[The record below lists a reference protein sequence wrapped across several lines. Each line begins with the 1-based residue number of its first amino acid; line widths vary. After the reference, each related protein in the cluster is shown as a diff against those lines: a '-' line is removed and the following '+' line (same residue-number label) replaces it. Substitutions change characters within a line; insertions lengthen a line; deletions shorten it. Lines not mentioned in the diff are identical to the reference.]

1 MSFIRFALKNLFAHK
16 TRTILTMGSMTVAV
30 AVLFTLVSF
39 NRGYEKAL
47 KTQLQGM
54 GIHMMVVPVG
64 CPYEAAS
71 LILKGGK
78 IPNYL
83 PADVLDQVNAIPGID
98 VAAPAFM
105 SGIVRPDEGR
115 TDIFVGVDS
124 ATLRL
129 KNWWKIDGRF
139 PEKPNEVV
147 LGSDVALI
155 EQSHVG
161 DQIYVPE
168 KDATFDIVGVLE
180 PTGNEDDGMFY
191 IPLQTAQKLFTDTTI
206 ATAAGSVTDK
216 LTGISIRLK
225 DPDDAPVISAQL
237 GKIRGAEVIT
247 MGELLGTMMTLMGA
261 AKSLLLSIVLIIIVI
276 SALGVLNTVLMS
288 VFERTKEIGVMRA
301 TGAAQ
306 AHIFGLIWL
315 ETLMLSLLG
324 GLGGLGLAL
333 VGARLL
339 ESLVKKFLPLAPRG
353 SVVALEPGS
362 FILIVAFVIGIAVV
376 AGFYPA
382 LRAARAKPIEA
393 LRSE

>member
-1 MSFIRFALKNLFAHK
+1 MSFIKFALKNLFAHK
-16 TRTILTMGSMTVAV
+16 TRTLLTLGSMTVAV

-78 IPNYL
+78 IPSYL
-83 PADVLDQVNAIPGID
+83 PADVLKQVQAIPQID
-98 VAAPAFM
+98 VAAPTFM
-105 SGIVRPDEGR
+105 SAIVRPEEGR
-115 TDIFVGVDS
+115 TDIYVGIDS
-124 ATLRL
+124 STLRL
-129 KNWWKIDGRF
+129 KTWWKLNGKF
-139 PEKPNEVV
+139 LEKPNDVI
-147 LGSDVALI
+147 LGNDVKLI
-155 EQSHVG
+155 ELSNIG
-161 DQIYVPE
+161 DQIYMPE
-168 KDATFDIVGVLE
+168 KDMTLDVVGELQ
-180 PTGNEDDGMFY
+180 PTGNEDDGFFY
-191 IPLQTAQKLFTDTTI
+191 VPLATAQAMFDQP
-206 ATAAGSVTDK
+206 DK

-225 DPDDAPVISAQL
+225 NPDDAPVVAAQL
-237 GKIRGAEVIT
+237 GKIKGAEVIT
-247 MGELLGTMMTLMGA
+247 MGELLGTMMTLMGS
-261 AKSLLLSIVLIIIVI
+261 AKSLLLSIVMIIIII

-306 AHIFGLIWL
+306 AHIFGLVWL

-324 GLGGLGLAL
+324 GIGGLGVAL
-333 VGARLL
+333 VGARVL
-339 ESLVKKFLPLAPRG
+339 ESIVKRLLPLAPKG
-353 SVVALEPGS
+353 SVVALEPSS
-362 FILIVAFVIGIAVV
+362 FILIMAFVIGIAVV

>member
-1 MSFIRFALKNLFAHK
+1 MSFVKFALRNLFAHK
-16 TRTILTMGSMTVAV
+16 TRTILTLGSMTVAV

-71 LILKGGK
+71 LILKGGM

-83 PADVLDQVNAIPGID
+83 PASVLDEVRKIPEID
-98 VAAPAFM
+98 IAAPGFM
-105 SGIVRPDEGR
+105 SGIIRPEEGR
-115 TDIFVGVDS
+115 TDIYLGIDS

-129 KNWWKIDGRF
+129 KNWWKLEGSF
-139 PEKPNEVV
+139 PRKPDE
-147 LGSDVALI
+147 ALI
-155 EQSHVG
+155 GHDVSLIELSGIG
-161 DQIYVPE
+161 DQIYLPE
-168 KDATFDIVGVLE
+168 KDATFNIVGILG
-180 PTGNEDDGMFY
+180 PTGTEDDGFFY
-191 IPLQTAQKLFTDTTI
+191 LPLATAQELF
-206 ATAAGSVTDK
+206 GQPGK
-216 LTGISIRLK
+216 LTVISIRLK
-225 DPDDAPVISAQL
+225 NPDDAPVVTPKLTNI
-237 GKIRGAEVIT
+237 KGAEVIT

-261 AKSLLLSIVLIIIVI
+261 AKSLLLSIVMIIIVI

-288 VFERTKEIGVMRA
+288 VFERTREIGVMRA
-301 TGAAQ
+301 TGASPS
-306 AHIFGLIWL
+306 HVFGLVWL
-315 ETLMLSLLG
+315 ETLLLSVLG
-324 GLGGLGLAL
+324 GAGGLLLA
-333 VGARLL
+333 VAGARAL
-339 ESLVKKFLPLAPRG
+339 ETVIKRFLPLAPKG

-362 FILIVAFVIGIAVV
+362 FLLVLGFVVGIAVV

>member
-1 MSFIRFALKNLFAHK
+1 MSFINFTLKNLFAHK
-16 TRTILTMGSMTVAV
+16 TRTMLTLGSMIVAV

-39 NRGYEKAL
+39 NRGYERAL

-83 PADVLDQVNAIPGID
+83 PADVLKEVQAMPEID
-98 VAAPAFM
+98 VAAPMFM

-115 TDIFVGVDS
+115 TDIYVGVDS
-124 ATLRL
+124 STLRL
-129 KNWWKIDGRF
+129 KNWWKLKGKF
-139 PEKPNEVV
+139 PEKPTDVI
-147 LGSDVALI
+147 LGHDVTLI
-155 EQSHVG
+155 ELSHVG

-168 KDATFDIVGVLE
+168 KDLTLDVVGELE
-180 PTGNEDDGMFY
+180 PTGNEDDGFFFV
-191 IPLQTAQKLFTDTTI
+191 PLATAQKMFDQP
-206 ATAAGSVTDK
+206 DK

-225 DPDDAPVISAQL
+225 NPDDALVVASRL
-237 GKIRGAEVIT
+237 GKIKGAEVIT
-247 MGELLGTMMTLMGA
+247 MGELLGTMMTLMGS
-261 AKSLLLSIVLIIIVI
+261 AKSLLLSIVMIIIII

-301 TGAAQ
+301 TGASQ
-306 AHIFGLIWL
+306 AHIFGLVWL

-324 GLGGLGLAL
+324 GIGGLGLAL
-333 VGARLL
+333 VGSRSL
-339 ESLVKKFLPLAPRG
+339 ESLVKRFLPLAPKG
-353 SVVALEPGS
+353 SVIALEPGS
-362 FILIVAFVIGIAVV
+362 FLLIMAFVLGIAVV

>member
-1 MSFIRFALKNLFAHK
+1 MSFVKFALKNLFAHK
-16 TRTILTMGSMTVAV
+16 TRTMLTLGSMVVAV

-47 KTQLQGM
+47 KSQLQGM

-78 IPNYL
+78 ITSYL
-83 PADVLDQVNAIPGID
+83 PADVLKEVQAMPEID
-98 VAAPAFM
+98 VAAPMFM

-115 TDIFVGVDS
+115 TDIYVGIDS
-124 ATLRL
+124 TTIRL
-129 KNWWKIDGRF
+129 KNWWKLKGRF
-139 PEKPNEVV
+139 FQKPTDVI
-147 LGSDVALI
+147 LGNDVTLI
-155 EQSHVG
+155 ELSHVG

-168 KDATFDIVGVLE
+168 KDLTLDVVGELQ
-180 PTGNEDDGMFY
+180 PTGNEDDGFFY
-191 IPLQTAQKLFTDTTI
+191 IPLATAQSMF
-206 ATAAGSVTDK
+206 GQPDK

-225 DPDDAPVISAQL
+225 NPDDAPVVASRL
-237 GKIRGAEVIT
+237 GKIKGAEVIT
-247 MGELLGTMMTLMGA
+247 MGELLGTMMTLIGS
-261 AKSLLLSIVLIIIVI
+261 AKSLLLSIVLIIIII

-301 TGAAQ
+301 TGASQ
-306 AHIFGLIWL
+306 AHIFGLVWL

-324 GLGGLGLAL
+324 GIGGLGLAL

-339 ESLVKKFLPLAPRG
+339 ESLVKKFLPLAPKG
-353 SVVALEPGS
+353 SVIALEPGS
-362 FILIVAFVIGIAVV
+362 FLLIMAFVLGIAVV

>member
-1 MSFIRFALKNLFAHK
+1 MSFTRFALKNIFAHK
-16 TRTILTMGSMTVAV
+16 TRTILTLGSMTVAV

-83 PADVLDQVNAIPGID
+83 PADVLNTVQAIPEID
-98 VAAPAFM
+98 VAAPTFM
-105 SGIVRPDEGR
+105 SGIVRPEEGR
-115 TDIFVGVDS
+115 TDIYVGIDS
-124 ATLRL
+124 STLRL
-129 KNWWKIDGRF
+129 KNWWKLKGRF
-139 PEKPNEVV
+139 VEKPNDVV
-147 LGSDVALI
+147 LGYDVTLI
-155 EQSHVG
+155 ELSNIG
-161 DQIYVPE
+161 DQIYMPE
-168 KDATFDIVGVLE
+168 KDVTLDVVGELE
-180 PTGNEDDGMFY
+180 PTGTEDDGFFY
-191 IPLQTAQKLFTDTTI
+191 VPLATAQAMFDQP
-206 ATAAGSVTDK
+206 GK
-216 LTGISIRLK
+216 LTGISIRLTN
-225 DPDDAPVISAQL
+225 PDDAPVVSAKL
-237 GKIRGAEVIT
+237 ATIKGAEVIT
-247 MGELLGTMMTLMGA
+247 MGELLGTMMTLMGS
-261 AKSLLLSIVLIIIVI
+261 AKSLLLSIVMIIIII

-288 VFERTKEIGVMRA
+288 VFERTREIGVMRA
-301 TGAAQ
+301 TGASQ
-306 AHIFGLIWL
+306 AHIFGLVWL

-324 GLGGLGLAL
+324 GIGGLGLAV
-333 VGARLL
+333 VGARAL
-339 ESLVKKFLPLAPRG
+339 ESVVKRFLPLAPKG

-362 FILIVAFVIGIAVV
+362 FLLIMAFVLGIAVV

>member
-1 MSFIRFALKNLFAHK
+1 MNFIRFALKNLFAHK
-16 TRTILTMGSMTVAV
+16 TRTILTLGSMVVAV

-83 PADVLDQVNAIPGID
+83 PGDVLDQVNAIPGIE
-98 VAAPAFM
+98 VAAPTFM

-115 TDIFVGVDS
+115 TDIYVGVDS

-129 KNWWKIDGRF
+129 KNWWKIKGHF

-155 EQSHVG
+155 EQSQIG

-168 KDATFDIVGVLE
+168 KDLTLDVVGILE

-191 IPLQTAQKLFTDTTI
+191 IPLKTAQQYFVDSTI
-206 ATAAGSVTDK
+206 AGPGTNK

-225 DPDDAPVISAQL
+225 NPDDAPVIASQL
-237 GKIRGAEVIT
+237 GKVKGAEVVT
-247 MGELLGTMMTLMGA
+247 MGELLGTMMSLMGA

-288 VFERTKEIGVMRA
+288 VFERTREIGVMRA

-306 AHIFGLIWL
+306 AHIFGLVWL
-315 ETLMLSLLG
+315 ETLILSLLG
-324 GLGGLGLAL
+324 GIGGLGLAL

-339 ESLVKKFLPLAPRG
+339 ESIVKKLLPLAPKG

-362 FILIVAFVIGIAVV
+362 FILIMAFVIGIAVV

>member
-1 MSFIRFALKNLFAHK
+1 MSFTRFALKNLFAHK
-16 TRTILTMGSMTVAV
+16 TRTILTLGSMTVAV

-39 NRGYEKAL
+39 NRWYERAL

-78 IPNYL
+78 IPSYL
-83 PADVLDQVNAIPGID
+83 PGEVLKEVQAIPEID
-98 VAAPAFM
+98 VAAPTFM
-105 SGIVRPDEGR
+105 SAIVRPDEGR
-115 TDIFVGVDS
+115 TDIYVGIDS
-124 ATLRL
+124 STLRL
-129 KNWWKIDGRF
+129 KNWWKLNGRF
-139 PEKPNEVV
+139 LENPNDVI
-147 LGSDVALI
+147 LGNDVKLI
-155 EQSHVG
+155 ELSNIG
-161 DQIYVPE
+161 DQVYMPE
-168 KDATFDIVGVLE
+168 KDVTLDVVGELE
-180 PTGNEDDGMFY
+180 PTGNEDDGFFY
-191 IPLQTAQKLFTDTTI
+191 VPLATAQAMFDQP
-206 ATAAGSVTDK
+206 DK

-225 DPDDAPVISAQL
+225 NPDDAPVVASRL
-237 GKIRGAEVIT
+237 GQIKGAEVIT
-247 MGELLGTMMTLMGA
+247 MGELLGTMMTLMA
-261 AKSLLLSIVLIIIVI
+261 SAKSLLLSIVMIIIII

-301 TGAAQ
+301 TGASQ
-306 AHIFGLIWL
+306 AHIFGLVWL

-324 GLGGLGLAL
+324 GAGGLGLAL

-339 ESLVKKFLPLAPRG
+339 ESVVKKFLQLAPKG
-353 SVVALEPGS
+353 SVVALEPAS
-362 FILIVAFVIGIAVV
+362 FLLIMAFVLGIAVV

>member
-1 MSFIRFALKNLFAHK
+1 MSFIKFALKNLFAHK
-16 TRTILTMGSMTVAV
+16 TRTILTLGSMTVAV

-83 PADVLDQVNAIPGID
+83 PADVLKEVLAIPEID
-98 VAAPAFM
+98 VAAPTFM
-105 SGIVRPDEGR
+105 SAIVRPEEGR
-115 TDIFVGVDS
+115 TDIYVGIDS
-124 ATLRL
+124 TTLRL
-129 KNWWKIDGRF
+129 KNWWKLNGRF
-139 PEKPNEVV
+139 FEKPTDVI
-147 LGSDVALI
+147 LGNDVTLI
-155 EQSHVG
+155 ELSHVG
-161 DQIYVPE
+161 DQIYMPE
-168 KDATFDIVGVLE
+168 KDMTLDVVGELQ
-180 PTGNEDDGMFY
+180 PTGNQDDGFFY
-191 IPLQTAQKLFTDTTI
+191 VPLATAQAMF
-206 ATAAGSVTDK
+206 GQPGK
-216 LTGISIRLK
+216 LTGVSIRLK
-225 DPDDAPVISAQL
+225 NPDDAPIVASRL

-247 MGELLGTMMTLMGA
+247 MGELLGTMMTLMGS
-261 AKSLLLSIVLIIIVI
+261 AKSLLLSIVLIIIII

-306 AHIFGLIWL
+306 THVFGLVWL

-324 GLGGLGLAL
+324 GVGGLGLAL
-333 VGARLL
+333 IGARAL
-339 ESLVKKFLPLAPRG
+339 ESVVKRFLPLAPKG

-362 FILIVAFVIGIAVV
+362 FLVVMAFVVGIAVV

>member
-1 MSFIRFALKNLFAHK
+1 VSFTRFALKNLFAHK
-16 TRTILTMGSMTVAV
+16 TRTILTLGSMTVAV

-39 NRGYEKAL
+39 NRGYERAL

-78 IPNYL
+78 IPSYL
-83 PADVLDQVNAIPGID
+83 PGEVLKEVQAIPEID
-98 VAAPAFM
+98 VAAPTFM
-105 SGIVRPDEGR
+105 SAIVRPDEGR
-115 TDIFVGVDS
+115 TDIYVGIDS
-124 ATLRL
+124 STLRL
-129 KNWWKIDGRF
+129 KNWWKLNGRF
-139 PEKPNEVV
+139 LENPNDVI
-147 LGSDVALI
+147 LGNDVKLI
-155 EQSHVG
+155 ELSNIG
-161 DQIYVPE
+161 DQVYMPE
-168 KDATFDIVGVLE
+168 KDVTLDVVGELE
-180 PTGNEDDGMFY
+180 PTGNEDDGFFY
-191 IPLQTAQKLFTDTTI
+191 VPLATAQAMFDQP
-206 ATAAGSVTDK
+206 DK

-225 DPDDAPVISAQL
+225 NPDDAPVVASRL
-237 GKIRGAEVIT
+237 GQIKGAEVIT
-247 MGELLGTMMTLMGA
+247 MGELLGTMMTLMA
-261 AKSLLLSIVLIIIVI
+261 SAKSLLLSIVMIIIII

-301 TGAAQ
+301 TGASQ
-306 AHIFGLIWL
+306 AHIFGLVWL

-324 GLGGLGLAL
+324 GAGGLGLAL

-339 ESLVKKFLPLAPRG
+339 ESVVKKFLPLAPKG
-353 SVVALEPGS
+353 SVVALEPAS
-362 FILIVAFVIGIAVV
+362 FLLIMAFVLGIAVV

>member
-1 MSFIRFALKNLFAHK
+1 MSFTRFALKNLFAHK
-16 TRTILTMGSMTVAV
+16 TRTILTLGSMTVAV

-39 NRGYEKAL
+39 NFGYERAL

-78 IPNYL
+78 IPSYL
-83 PADVLDQVNAIPGID
+83 PGEVLKEVQAIPEID
-98 VAAPAFM
+98 VAAPTFM
-105 SGIVRPDEGR
+105 SAIVRPDEGR
-115 TDIFVGVDS
+115 TDIYVGIDS
-124 ATLRL
+124 STLRL
-129 KNWWKIDGRF
+129 KNWWKLNGRF
-139 PEKPNEVV
+139 LENPNDVI
-147 LGSDVALI
+147 LGNDVKLI
-155 EQSHVG
+155 ELSNIG
-161 DQIYVPE
+161 DQVYMPE
-168 KDATFDIVGVLE
+168 KDVTLDVVGELE
-180 PTGNEDDGMFY
+180 PTGNEDDGFFY
-191 IPLQTAQKLFTDTTI
+191 VPLATAQAMFDQP
-206 ATAAGSVTDK
+206 DK

-225 DPDDAPVISAQL
+225 NPDDAPVVASRL
-237 GKIRGAEVIT
+237 GQIKGAEVIT
-247 MGELLGTMMTLMGA
+247 MGELLGTMMTLMA
-261 AKSLLLSIVLIIIVI
+261 SAKSLLLSIVMIIIII

-301 TGAAQ
+301 TGASQ
-306 AHIFGLIWL
+306 AHIFGLVWL

-324 GLGGLGLAL
+324 GAGGLGLAL

-339 ESLVKKFLPLAPRG
+339 ESVVKKFLPLAPKG
-353 SVVALEPGS
+353 SVVALEPAS
-362 FILIVAFVIGIAVV
+362 FLLIMAFVLGIAVV

>member
-1 MSFIRFALKNLFAHK
+1 MNFIRFALKNLFAHK
-16 TRTILTMGSMTVAV
+16 TRTILTLGSMTVAV

-78 IPNYL
+78 IPSYL
-83 PADVLDQVNAIPGID
+83 PADALKEVQAIPEVD
-98 VAAPAFM
+98 VAAPMFM

-115 TDIFVGVDS
+115 TDIYVGIDS
-124 ATLRL
+124 STLRL
-129 KNWWKIDGRF
+129 KNWWKLKGKF
-139 PEKPNEVV
+139 FEKPTDLI
-147 LGSDVALI
+147 LGYDVTLI
-155 EQSHVG
+155 ELSHAG
-161 DQIYVPE
+161 DQIYMPE
-168 KDATFDIVGVLE
+168 KDMTFDVVGELQ
-180 PTGNEDDGMFY
+180 PTGTQDDGFFY
-191 IPLQTAQKLFTDTTI
+191 VPLATAQAMFDQP
-206 ATAAGSVTDK
+206 DK

-225 DPDDAPVISAQL
+225 NPDDAPIVASRL
-237 GKIRGAEVIT
+237 GNLKGAEVIT
-247 MGELLGTMMTLMGA
+247 MGELLGTMMTLMGS
-261 AKSLLLSIVLIIIVI
+261 AKSLLLSIVMIIIII

-301 TGAAQ
+301 TGASQ
-306 AHIFGLIWL
+306 AHIFGLVWL

-324 GLGGLGLAL
+324 GIGGLGLAL
-333 VGARLL
+333 IGSRLL
-339 ESLVKKFLPLAPRG
+339 ESLVKRFLPLAPKG
-353 SVVALEPGS
+353 SVIALEPGS
-362 FILIVAFVIGIAVV
+362 FLLIMAFVLGIAVV

>member
-1 MSFIRFALKNLFAHK
+1 MNFVRFAFKNLFAHK
-16 TRTILTMGSMTVAV
+16 TRTILTLGSMTVAV

-39 NRGYEKAL
+39 NRGYERAL

-78 IPNYL
+78 IPSYL
-83 PADVLDQVNAIPGID
+83 PADVLKQVQAIPQID
-98 VAAPAFM
+98 VAAPTFM
-105 SGIVRPDEGR
+105 SAIVRPDEGR
-115 TDIFVGVDS
+115 TDIYVGIDS
-124 ATLRL
+124 STLRL
-129 KNWWKIDGRF
+129 KTWWKLNGKF
-139 PEKPNEVV
+139 LEKPNDVI
-147 LGSDVALI
+147 LGNDVKLI
-155 EQSHVG
+155 ELSNIG
-161 DQIYVPE
+161 DQIYMPE
-168 KDATFDIVGVLE
+168 KDKTLDVVGELQ
-180 PTGNEDDGMFY
+180 PTGNEDDGFFY
-191 IPLQTAQKLFTDTTI
+191 VPLATAQAMFDQP
-206 ATAAGSVTDK
+206 DK

-225 DPDDAPVISAQL
+225 NPDDAPVVAAQL
-237 GKIRGAEVIT
+237 GKIKGAEVIT
-247 MGELLGTMMTLMGA
+247 MGELLGTMMTLMGS
-261 AKSLLLSIVLIIIVI
+261 AKSLLLSIVMIIIVI

-306 AHIFGLIWL
+306 AHIFGLVWL

-324 GLGGLGLAL
+324 GIGGLGLAL
-333 VGARLL
+333 VGARAL
-339 ESLVKKFLPLAPRG
+339 ESLVKRFLPLAPKG
-353 SVVALEPGS
+353 SVIALEPGS
-362 FILIVAFVIGIAVV
+362 FLLIMAFVLGIAVV

>member
-1 MSFIRFALKNLFAHK
+1 MNFIRFALKNLFAHK
-16 TRTILTMGSMTVAV
+16 TRTILTLGSMTVAV

-78 IPNYL
+78 IPSYL
-83 PADVLDQVNAIPGID
+83 PADVLKQVQAIPQID
-98 VAAPAFM
+98 VAAPTFM
-105 SGIVRPDEGR
+105 SAIVRPDEGR
-115 TDIFVGVDS
+115 TDIYVGIDS
-124 ATLRL
+124 STLRL
-129 KNWWKIDGRF
+129 KTWWKLNGKF
-139 PEKPNEVV
+139 LEKPNDVI
-147 LGSDVALI
+147 LGNDVKLI
-155 EQSHVG
+155 ELSNIG
-161 DQIYVPE
+161 DQIYMPE
-168 KDATFDIVGVLE
+168 KDKTLDVVGVLQ
-180 PTGNEDDGMFY
+180 PTGNEDDGFFY
-191 IPLQTAQKLFTDTTI
+191 VSLATAQAMFDQP
-206 ATAAGSVTDK
+206 DK

-225 DPDDAPVISAQL
+225 NPDDAPVVAAKL
-237 GKIRGAEVIT
+237 GQIKGAEVIT
-247 MGELLGTMMTLMGA
+247 MGELLGTMMTLMGS
-261 AKSLLLSIVLIIIVI
+261 AKSLLLSIVMIIIVI

-301 TGAAQ
+301 TGASQ
-306 AHIFGLIWL
+306 AHIFGLVWL

-324 GLGGLGLAL
+324 GIGGLGVAL
-333 VGARLL
+333 VGARAL
-339 ESLVKKFLPLAPRG
+339 ESLVKRFLPLAPKG
-353 SVVALEPGS
+353 SVIALEPGS
-362 FILIVAFVIGIAVV
+362 FLLIMAFVLGIAVV

>member
-1 MSFIRFALKNLFAHK
+1 MSLFKFALKNLFAHK
-16 TRTILTMGSMTVAV
+16 TRTILTLGSMTVAV

-83 PADVLDQVNAIPGID
+83 PADVLDQVNAVPGID
-98 VAAPAFM
+98 VAAPTFM

-115 TDIFVGVDS
+115 TDIYVGVDS
-124 ATLRL
+124 STLRL
-129 KNWWKIDGRF
+129 KNWWKIKGHF
-139 PEKPNEVV
+139 PEKPNDVV
-147 LGSDVALI
+147 IGSDVALI
-155 EQSHVG
+155 EQSQVG

-168 KDATFDIVGVLE
+168 KDLTLDVVGVLQ

-191 IPLQTAQKLFTDTTI
+191 IPLKTAQQYFVDTTI
-206 ATAAGSVTDK
+206 AVGGGTDR

-225 DPDDAPVISAQL
+225 NPDDAPVIASQL
-237 GKIRGAEVIT
+237 GKVKGAEVIT
-247 MGELLGTMMTLMGA
+247 MGELLGTMMSLMGA

-306 AHIFGLIWL
+306 THVFGLVWL

-324 GLGGLGLAL
+324 GIGGLGLAL
-333 VGARLL
+333 VGSRVL
-339 ESLVKKFLPLAPRG
+339 ENIVKKLLPLAPKG

-362 FILIVAFVIGIAVV
+362 FVLIMAFVIGIAVV

>member
-1 MSFIRFALKNLFAHK
+1 MSLFKFALKNLFAHK
-16 TRTILTMGSMTVAV
+16 TRTMLTLGSMIVAV

-78 IPNYL
+78 ISSYL
-83 PADVLDQVNAIPGID
+83 PADVLSQVQGMSEVD
-98 VAAPAFM
+98 VAAPMFM

-115 TDIFVGVDS
+115 TDIYVGIDS
-124 ATLRL
+124 TTLRL
-129 KNWWKIDGRF
+129 KSWWKLEGRF
-139 PEKPNEVV
+139 FEKPTDVI
-147 LGSDVALI
+147 LGNDVTLI
-155 EQSHVG
+155 ELSHVG

-168 KDATFDIVGVLE
+168 KDMTLDVVGELQ
-180 PTGNEDDGMFY
+180 PTGNQDDGFFY
-191 IPLQTAQKLFTDTTI
+191 VPLATAQSMFDQP
-206 ATAAGSVTDK
+206 GK

-225 DPDDAPVISAQL
+225 NPDDAPVVASRL
-237 GKIRGAEVIT
+237 GRIPGAEVIT
-247 MGELLGTMMTLMGA
+247 MGELLGTMMTLMGS
-261 AKSLLLSIVLIIIVI
+261 AKSLLLSIVLIIIII

-306 AHIFGLIWL
+306 AHVFGLVWL

-333 VGARLL
+333 VGARAL
-339 ESLVKKFLPLAPRG
+339 ESVVKRFLPLAPKG

-362 FILIVAFVIGIAVV
+362 FLVVMAFVIGIAVV

>member
-1 MSFIRFALKNLFAHK
+1 MSLFKFALKNLFAHK
-16 TRTILTMGSMTVAV
+16 TRTILTLGSMTVAV

-83 PADVLDQVNAIPGID
+83 PADVLDQVNAVSGID
-98 VAAPAFM
+98 VAAPTFM

-115 TDIFVGVDS
+115 TDIYVGVDS
-124 ATLRL
+124 STLRL
-129 KNWWKIDGRF
+129 KNWWKIKGHF
-139 PEKPNEVV
+139 PEKPNDVV
-147 LGSDVALI
+147 IGSDVALI
-155 EQSHVG
+155 EQSQVG

-168 KDATFDIVGVLE
+168 KDLTLDVVGVLQ

-191 IPLQTAQKLFTDTTI
+191 IPLKTAQQYFVDTTI
-206 ATAAGSVTDK
+206 AVGGGTDR

-225 DPDDAPVISAQL
+225 NPDDAPVIASQL
-237 GKIRGAEVIT
+237 GKVKGAEVIT
-247 MGELLGTMMTLMGA
+247 MGELLGTMMSLMGA

-306 AHIFGLIWL
+306 THVFGLVWL

-324 GLGGLGLAL
+324 GIGGLGLAL
-333 VGARLL
+333 VGSRVL
-339 ESLVKKFLPLAPRG
+339 ENIVKKLLPLAPKG

-362 FILIVAFVIGIAVV
+362 FVLIMAFVIGIAVV

>member
-1 MSFIRFALKNLFAHK
+1 MSLFKFALKNLFAHK
-16 TRTILTMGSMTVAV
+16 TRTILTLGSMTVAV

-83 PADVLDQVNAIPGID
+83 PADVLDQVNAVSGID
-98 VAAPAFM
+98 VAAPTFM

-115 TDIFVGVDS
+115 TDIYVGVDS
-124 ATLRL
+124 STLRL
-129 KNWWKIDGRF
+129 KNWWKIKGHF
-139 PEKPNEVV
+139 PEKPNDVV
-147 LGSDVALI
+147 IGSDVALI
-155 EQSHVG
+155 EQSQVG

-168 KDATFDIVGVLE
+168 KDLTLDVVGVLQ

-191 IPLQTAQKLFTDTTI
+191 IPLKTAQQYFVDTTI
-206 ATAAGSVTDK
+206 ALGGGTDR

-225 DPDDAPVISAQL
+225 NPDDAPVIASQL
-237 GKIRGAEVIT
+237 GKVKGAEVIT
-247 MGELLGTMMTLMGA
+247 MGELLGTMMSLMGA

-306 AHIFGLIWL
+306 THVFGLVWL

-324 GLGGLGLAL
+324 GIGGLGLAL
-333 VGARLL
+333 VGSRVL
-339 ESLVKKFLPLAPRG
+339 ENIVKKLLPLAPKG

-362 FILIVAFVIGIAVV
+362 FVLIMAFVIGIAVV

>member
-1 MSFIRFALKNLFAHK
+1 MSFMKFALKNLFAHK
-16 TRTILTMGSMTVAV
+16 TRTILTLGSMVVAV

-78 IPNYL
+78 IPNHL
-83 PADVLDQVNAIPGID
+83 PMSVLDDVRKIPEID
-98 VAAPAFM
+98 IAAPSFM
-105 SGIVRPDEGR
+105 SGIVRPEEGR
-115 TDIFVGVDS
+115 TDIYVGIDS

-129 KNWWKIDGRF
+129 KNWWKLEGSF
-139 PEKPNEVV
+139 PQNPDEVV
-147 LGSDVALI
+147 IGDNVSLI
-155 EQSHVG
+155 ELSGIG
-161 DQIYVPE
+161 DQIYLPE
-168 KDATFDIVGVLE
+168 KDATFNIVGKLG
-180 PTGNEDDGMFY
+180 PTGTEDDGFFY
-191 IPLQTAQKLFTDTTI
+191 IPIETAQRLFDQP
-206 ATAAGSVTDK
+206 DK
-216 LTGISIRLK
+216 LTAISIRLK
-225 DPDDAPVISAQL
+225 NPDDAPVVTARL
-237 GKIRGAEVIT
+237 ATVKGAEVIT

-261 AKSLLLSIVLIIIVI
+261 AKSLLLSIVMIIIVI

-288 VFERTKEIGVMRA
+288 VFERTREIGVMRA

-306 AHIFGLIWL
+306 SHIFGLVWL
-315 ETLMLSLLG
+315 ETLLLSLLG
-324 GLGGLGLAL
+324 GAGGLVLAIAGSR
-333 VGARLL
+333 VL
-339 ESLVKKFLPLAPRG
+339 ENVVKRFLPLAPKG

-362 FILIVAFVIGIAVV
+362 FLLVLGFVVGIAVV

>member
-16 TRTILTMGSMTVAV
+16 TRTILTLGSMVVAV

-47 KTQLQGM
+47 KSQLQGM

-98 VAAPAFM
+98 VAAPTFM
-105 SGIVRPDEGR
+105 GGIVRPEEGR
-115 TDIFVGVDS
+115 TDIYVGIDS
-124 ATLRL
+124 ATIRL
-129 KNWWKIDGRF
+129 KNWWKIKGHF
-139 PEKPNEVV
+139 PEKPNDVV

-155 EQSHVG
+155 EQSQVG

-168 KDATFDIVGVLE
+168 KDLTLDVVGVLS

-191 IPLQTAQKLFTDTTI
+191 IPLKTAQQYFVDSTI
-206 ATAAGSVTDK
+206 AGGGTDK

-225 DPDDAPVISAQL
+225 NPDDAPVISSQL
-237 GKIRGAEVIT
+237 GEIKGAEVIT
-247 MGELLGTMMTLMGA
+247 MGELLGTMMSLMGA

-306 AHIFGLIWL
+306 AHIFGLVWL

-324 GLGGLGLAL
+324 GIGGLGLAL
-333 VGARLL
+333 VGARLI
-339 ESLVKKFLPLAPRG
+339 ENIVKKLLPLAPKA

-362 FILIVAFVIGIAVV
+362 FILIMVFVIGIAVV

>member
-1 MSFIRFALKNLFAHK
+1 VSFARFALKNLFAHR
-16 TRTILTMGSMTVAV
+16 TRTILTLGSMTVAV

-39 NRGYEKAL
+39 NRGYERAL
-47 KTQLQGM
+47 KSQLQGM

-71 LILKGGK
+71 LILKGGR

-83 PADVLDQVNAIPGID
+83 PASVLDEVSAIPEID

-115 TDIFVGVDS
+115 TDIYVGIDS
-124 ATLRL
+124 STLRL
-129 KNWWKIDGRF
+129 KNWWRLKGRF
-139 PEKPNEVV
+139 LEKPNDVI
-147 LGSDVALI
+147 LGNDVTLI
-155 EQSHVG
+155 ELSHVG
-161 DQIYVPE
+161 DQIYMPE
-168 KDATFDIVGVLE
+168 KDATFDVVGELE
-180 PTGNEDDGMFY
+180 PTGNEDDGFFY
-191 IPLQTAQKLFTDTTI
+191 IPLKTAQQLF
-206 ATAAGSVTDK
+206 GQPDK

-225 DPDDAPVISAQL
+225 NPDDAPIVSARL
-237 GKIRGAEVIT
+237 AKIRGAEVIT
-247 MGELLGTMMTLMGA
+247 MGELLGTMMTLMGS

-288 VFERTKEIGVMRA
+288 VFERTREIGVMRA
-301 TGAAQ
+301 TGASEM
-306 AHIFGLIWL
+306 HIFGLVWI

-324 GLGGLGLAL
+324 GAGGLGLAL
-333 VGARLL
+333 VEARLT
-339 ESLVKKFLPLAPRG
+339 ENLVKKFMPLAPKG
-353 SVVALEPGS
+353 SVVSFEPGS
-362 FILIVAFVIGIAVV
+362 FLLVLAFVLGIAVV